1 MFDYSKSNFGKY
13 KRYTLQNTRTKTG
26 FSVVPGR
33 GATLLDLHFGGQ
45 NILDGYTQPEELD
58 TMDWMKNVILFP
70 FPNRLN
76 SGRYMWAGK
85 PHDFPANDRAT
96 GNALHGFG
104 AWQKFTVTRLL
115 LTEVA
120 AEITCRC
127 FDAGKNPGYPFPTT
141 LEVTFGISDN
151 HRFRVEFSVQNRHT
165 DFIPVGLGWHPYFRL
180 VPEVG
185 RTALRMPDCEQVH
198 INERM
203 LPTGQRTD
211 FNSYKTSTGIG
222 EAFLDNCFKIKKL
235 DSIYRASIFG
245 GGQKLT
251 LVANAK
257 LWPYLQVFTP
267 PARTSI
273 ALEPMSCNIDA
284 FNNQEGL
291 IKLPPGGEWRGG
303 FFLEHSA

>member
-1 MFDYSKSNFGKY
+1 MFDYSKSAFGKF
-13 KRYTLQNTRTKTG
+13 KRYSLHNSRTKTG

-33 GATLLDLHFGGQ
+33 GATLLDLTFGGQ
-45 NILDGYTQPEELD
+45 NVLDGYAQPEELD
-58 TMDWMKNVILFP
+58 SMAWMKNVILYP

-76 SGRYMWAGK
+76 AGRYSWAGK
-85 PHDFPANDRAT
+85 PQQFSVNDATT

-104 AWQKFTVTRLL
+104 AFQKFEVTRLL

-120 AEITCRC
+120 AEITCRYA
-127 FDAGKNPGYPFPTT
+127 DAGKNTGYPFPTT
-141 LEVTFGISDN
+141 LEVTYGISDN
-151 HRFRVEFSVQNRHT
+151 HRFRVEFSVLNRHT
-165 DFIPVGLGWHPYFRL
+165 EAIPVGLGWHPYFRL
-180 VPEVG
+180 VPEVS
-185 RTALRMPDCEQVH
+185 RTALRMPDCERVE

-211 FNSYKTSTGIG
+211 FNSYKTPIGLG

-245 GGQKLT
+245 GGKKLT
-251 LVANAK
+251 LAASGK

-273 ALEPMSCNIDA
+273 ALEPMTCNIDA
-284 FNNQEGL
+284 FNNHEGL
-291 IKLPPGGEWRGG
+291 LTLPPGGMWRGG
-303 FFLEHSA
+303 FFVEFR